1 MRRGPTTKVKDQ
13 RSFQKIN
20 NIIIVK
26 NKKSRDDE
34 KNDKDSSFWLYY
46 KDKDQ
51 DSAKEK
57 FFMQSLRSD
66 WRPFFS
72 SKPKNGRNMS
82 REITKKLL
90 LAN

>member
-51 DSAKEK
+51 DSAKETT
-57 FFMQSLRSD
+57 D
-66 WRPFFS
+66 
-72 SKPKNGRNMS
+72 
-82 REITKKLL
+82 
-90 LAN
+90 